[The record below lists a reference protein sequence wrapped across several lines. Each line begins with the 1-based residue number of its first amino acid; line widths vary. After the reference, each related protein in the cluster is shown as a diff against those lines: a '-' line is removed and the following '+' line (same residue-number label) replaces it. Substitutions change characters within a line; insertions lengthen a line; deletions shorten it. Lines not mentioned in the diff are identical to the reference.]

1 MPNAFFALI
10 LQVGSL
16 LKATSSAVSGSLTL
30 DTSRGCLVSKSCSQE
45 QILGIS
51 GQSRKDLV
59 HHNNTCSS
67 SDSYIFFHMERKFW
81 RQVTGLGSLMEV
93 GGGGLFR
100 HPWGTTG
107 TRRTLSAALNPP
119 YFTLLLDSRNAPV
132 PKPQTPRG
140 LPHVSSWALFS
151 H

>member
-1 MPNAFFALI
+1 MFLQRFIYI
-10 LQVGSL
+10 LPHGEKIL
-16 LKATSSAVSGSLTL
+16 ETS
-30 DTSRGCLVSKSCSQE
+30 DRF
-45 QILGIS
+45 GIPD
-51 GQSRKDLV
+51 G
-59 HHNNTCSS
+59 
-67 SDSYIFFHMERKFW
+67 
-81 RQVTGLGSLMEV
+81 

-140 LPHVSSWALFS
+140 LPHVSSWALVS